1 MTAEEKWDK
10 LRAHLVGIRRYMIDQ
25 RSHHPQETSAWD
37 DGYIAAL
44 NEVVGRIRSL
54 DVRE

>member
-25 RSHHPQETSAWD
+25 RSHRPQETSAWD
-37 DGYIAAL
+37 DGYVAAL